1 MSRVF
6 VVLSGLPGSGKTT
19 LARPLS
25 AELGLP
31 LLDKDDIL
39 ESLFE
44 SLGVSTPEERSRL
57 SRASDRVLLDVART
71 SQGAVL
77 SSFWRRES
85 LSETS
90 GTPTEWLRE
99 LPDASV
105 VEVLCECPPR
115 LAAARY
121 AGRQRHPG
129 HFDDHKR
136 AAETAWQFEQLAA
149 AGPLSIGPLL
159 RVDTTRQVDVEVL
172 ARAVRESDVSRRRRP
187 DSLSSHDI
195 R

>member
-1 MSRVF
+1 MGRVF

-44 SLGVSTPEERSRL
+44 SLGVSTPEERRRL
-57 SRASDRVLLDVART
+57 SGASDRVLLDLART

-85 LSETS
+85 LSKTA

-121 AGRQRHPG
+121 EGRQRHPG
-129 HFDDHKR
+129 HFDDHKT
-136 AAETAWQFEQLAA
+136 AAELEWQFEQLEA

-159 RVDTTRQVDVEVL
+159 RVDTTRQVDVEAL
-172 ARAVRESDVSRRRRP
+172 ARAVRESAG
-187 DSLSSHDI
+187 
-195 R
+195 

>member
-1 MSRVF
+1 M
-6 VVLSGLPGSGKTT
+6 SGLPGSGKTT
-19 LARPLS
+19 LARPLAAALS
-25 AELGLP
+25 LP

-57 SRASDRVLLDVART
+57 SRASDRVLQDAAAK

-85 LSETS
+85 LSKTA

-99 LPDASV
+99 LSDAAV

-115 LAAARY
+115 LAAERY
-121 AGRQRHPG
+121 AGRSRHPS
-129 HFDDHKR
+129 HLDYHK
-136 AAETAWQFEQLAA
+136 TADELVWQFEQLDAL
-149 AGPLSIGPLL
+149 GPLRLGPLL
-159 RVDTTRQVDVEVL
+159 RADTTDAVDVEAL
-172 ARAVRESDVSRRRRP
+172 AQAIRRAAA
-187 DSLSSHDI
+187 
-195 R
+195 